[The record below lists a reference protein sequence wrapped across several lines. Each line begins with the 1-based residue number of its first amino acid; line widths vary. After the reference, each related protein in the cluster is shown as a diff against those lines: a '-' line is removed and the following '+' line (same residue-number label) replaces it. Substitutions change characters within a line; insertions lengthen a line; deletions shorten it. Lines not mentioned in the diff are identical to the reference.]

1 MTKEFI
7 DYATPLL
14 LKGLWYTVLVTILG
28 TLLALVTAFAAGIAR
43 LSDHAVVRGISVV
56 FIELFRG
63 TSLVVQLFF
72 FFFALPAFGIQLP
85 PLLAG
90 IVAVGLNEGAY
101 AAEIVRGAVV
111 ARAKGQ
117 NEACIAL
124 NMGKALRM
132 RRVLIPQSIPAMLPP
147 FGNVMVDLL
156 KNSSLVSF
164 IGVADLTFRASFI
177 RNSFG
182 QTMTVYVILLI
193 AYFLLSQLIG
203 LLSKYLE
210 RRYSLDR
217 VSRSFVKASKL
228 QQVAF
233 VPGGEEVEEETR

>member
-1 MTKEFI
+1 MSDEFVS
-7 DYATPLL
+7 YAVPLL
-14 LKGLWYTVLVTILG
+14 AKGLLYTVIVTVLG
-28 TLLALVTAFAAGIAR
+28 TALALVTAFVAGIAR
-43 LSDHAVVRGISVV
+43 LSDHAIVRGVSLF
-56 FIELFRG
+56 FIEVFRG

-72 FFFALPAFGIQLP
+72 FFFALPAFGIQMS

-90 IVAVGLNEGAY
+90 VVALGLNEGAY

-111 ARAKGQ
+111 GRSAGQ

-164 IGVADLTFRASFI
+164 IGVTELTFRASFI

-182 QTMTVYVILLI
+182 QTTTVFLIILVL
-193 AYFLLSQLIG
+193 YFILSQLIS
-203 LLSKYLE
+203 LFSRWLE
-210 RRYSLDR
+210 RRFALDR
-217 VSRSFVKASKL
+217 PSRSALRATKMKPAV
-228 QQVAF
+228 
-233 VPGGEEVEEETR
+233 GGATS